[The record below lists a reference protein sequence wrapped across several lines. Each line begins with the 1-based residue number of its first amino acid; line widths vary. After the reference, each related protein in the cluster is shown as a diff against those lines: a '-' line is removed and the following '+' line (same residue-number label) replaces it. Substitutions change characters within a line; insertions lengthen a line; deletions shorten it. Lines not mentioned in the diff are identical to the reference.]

1 MWDENRKQLGK
12 YGFGKHG
19 DVLRDLVPF
28 AQFKKRENT
37 HGGALLLV
45 KLQTKACNFTKSN
58 TTSWMFFMF
67 LKLYKWYQIAQN
79 ITYYLTM
86 SWFNSNL
93 LLLSNEL
100 VFWTFFDGNSCCG
113 NTFAILSAVF
123 RCLKEIVILNN
134 LIIQNIYGWTY
145 YA

>member
-1 MWDENRKQLGK
+1 MQDENRKQLGK
-12 YGFGKHG
+12 YDFGKRG

-67 LKLYKWYQIAQN
+67 LKLYKWCQIAQN
-79 ITYYLTM
+79 ITYYPTM
-86 SWFNSNL
+86 S
-93 LLLSNEL
+93 
-100 VFWTFFDGNSCCG
+100 
-113 NTFAILSAVF
+113 
-123 RCLKEIVILNN
+123 
-134 LIIQNIYGWTY
+134 
-145 YA
+145 